1 MASTIKACHT
11 CRYEAT
17 EKYIPRETNSCTHST
32 CYLVRSEVLL
42 PGSLDR
48 MAEASAP
55 IKPLPVEVAARI
67 QSSTAIPSL
76 SSAILGLVANSLDA
90 EACKIDIIVDFGRGM
105 CVVEDDGYGIAPS
118 EFGENGGLGKP
129 YRKLQIIL
137 RTR

>member
-1 MASTIKACHT
+1 MASTMKARHT
-11 CRYEAT
+11 CRYKAT
-17 EKYIPRETNSCTHST
+17 GKYIPGETNSCTHST

-129 YRKLQIIL
+129 YRKSQIIL